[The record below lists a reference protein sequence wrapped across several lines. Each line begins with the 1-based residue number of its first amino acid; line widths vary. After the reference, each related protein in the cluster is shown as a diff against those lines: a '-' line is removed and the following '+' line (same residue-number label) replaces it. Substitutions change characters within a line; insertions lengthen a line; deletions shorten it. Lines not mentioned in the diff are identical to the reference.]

1 MKKDSSP
8 HSPHHIQP
16 AAKATESS
24 SLNVVAVYC
33 FIVAYSFF
41 LQKYDLF
48 VIQMLKSVFLYDV
61 NIWVDSKI
69 T

>member
-16 AAKATESS
+16 TAKATESS
-24 SLNVVAVYC
+24 SLNVVVVYC

-48 VIQMLKSVFLYDV
+48 CNS
-61 NIWVDSKI
+61 NA
-69 T
+69 

>member
-8 HSPHHIQP
+8 HSPHPIQP
-16 AAKATESS
+16 AAKVTESS
-24 SLNVVAVYC
+24 SLNVVVVYC